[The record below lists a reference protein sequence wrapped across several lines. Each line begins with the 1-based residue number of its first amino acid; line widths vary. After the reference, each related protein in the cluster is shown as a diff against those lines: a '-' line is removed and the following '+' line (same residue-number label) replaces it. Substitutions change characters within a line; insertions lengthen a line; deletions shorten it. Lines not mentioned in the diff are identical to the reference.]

1 MSFSDFTNRPPA
13 AEFEQE
19 IDNTLA
25 ALRAIQPRA
34 GLEQRILVQLAS
46 APELSWY
53 QRWIAIPI
61 GHHRWAVAAASA
73 VVVAGGITLAGY
85 RHSPVAQPAPVAVHM
100 PRPAQQPVAA
110 AAGVG
115 VSDHPLDTHKV
126 KTHHRGVRR
135 SYRAMHDRVPLPRG
149 TAVPLR
155 PQIVPPSE

>member
-1 MSFSDFTNRPPA
+1 MSFSGANQPPA
-13 AEFEQE
+13 AEYTEQ
-19 IDNTLA
+19 IDSTLA
-25 ALRAIQPRA
+25 ALSAVQPRA
-34 GLEQRILVQLAS
+34 GLEQRVIAHLSS

-53 QRWIAIPI
+53 QRWIAIPF
-61 GHHRWAVAAASA
+61 GHHRWAVPVASA
-73 VVVAGGITLAGY
+73 VVVAGGVTIGSY
-85 RHSPVAQPAPVAVHM
+85 RHHPAAQPAPVAVHM
-100 PRPAQQPVAA
+100 PRPAQQPAAA

-149 TAVPLR
+149 TAAPLR